1 MNRAS
6 VHEGGKLEC
15 ERLAAACGKYGKQRL
30 AVGRCL
36 CRTLLKRLSVVGAE
50 RRISKVLFQVL
61 VNVEEGVTVVASVGT
76 SPVAQQQHDVLHFRI
91 VVEHPS
97 WCDGAIVV
105 GVDKGEGVCQFARML
120 HGHGDDVGMATD
132 APCILLLYLSL
143 KHGVV
148 DIFTV
153 VWPVCPQHAQVKGVD
168 H

>member
-1 MNRAS
+1 MATVSERTSAEAAL
-6 VHEGGKLEC
+6 VAIAKLTEP
-15 ERLAAACGKYGKQRL
+15 
-30 AVGRCL
+30 
-36 CRTLLKRLSVVGAE
+36 
-50 RRISKVLFQVL
+50 ISA
-61 VNVEEGVTVVASVGT
+61 GASVGT

-120 HGHGDDVGMATD
+120 HGHGDDIGMATD

-143 KHGVV
+143 KHGIVNV
-148 DIFTV
+148 FTV
-153 VWPVCPQHAQVKGVD
+153 VWSVCPQHAQAKRVD